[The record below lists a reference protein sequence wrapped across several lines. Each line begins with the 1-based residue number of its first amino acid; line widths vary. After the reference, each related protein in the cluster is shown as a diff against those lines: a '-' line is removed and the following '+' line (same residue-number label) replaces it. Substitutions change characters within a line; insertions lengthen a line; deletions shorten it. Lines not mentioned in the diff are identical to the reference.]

1 MRINHNI
8 SALSAFNS
16 LTTVNNQFSKVIK
29 QVSTGLRINS
39 AADDAAGLAISEN
52 LHAQALG
59 LERAVKNAQDG
70 ISLLQTAEGALG
82 ETNSMLQRMREL
94 AVQAANDTLT
104 SQDRSFIQME
114 IDELK
119 ANIDRV
125 ANTTQFNTKRLL
137 DGSGCGIISSTDSTT
152 KGYIR
157 GAIDVEGNY
166 RIEVKAN
173 PGEAQVQKSTIF
185 KIKHEDVITN
195 AQTNN
200 GVNKVEAQG
209 MPAGDYRITATK
221 AGGGEII
228 TEYKS
233 IAEIDIEKGNE
244 SGVPEYLRFRLTGKT
259 QDGTVISWPSRSSTS
274 PSYDPNADTNNYYSV
289 QIPATSTTTSDIA
302 AIIKRELNG
311 KNITLSTSNG
321 TTTADFSLEVDDDGK
336 ITSTSTEG
344 ELTSAT
350 FLTASSS
357 NINPDSNIRYNYNVT
372 NTDTTYEA
380 SIAGKISLAGNA
392 SATTSAST
400 ITFTI
405 SENGSTLGA
414 HPVNIP
420 AGSSVADISSLIQSI
435 DTTIGNI
442 PLKGY
447 NAGSSKYSL
456 TASNGSNNTLQV
468 TASIS
473 SSEISLEKRSSD
485 LPASDNNRYIMTH
498 TGTTSFNSG
507 SPRTTS
513 GEEKYK
519 LSLRGITSSQ
529 TVEIGE
535 ITFDENDTTPD
546 AIAQKVVN
554 TCNNKSYAK
563 LNGVDVLIDA
573 QQNGSSYTITTSNS
587 NEEVYFY
594 FSNTSTPAATS
605 KVNDAT
611 FTTSDDGGVAV
622 PSATTSLTG
631 FYGSEEAASSLSANI
646 NSKTQN
652 NASILFEV
660 TASAIDSN
668 GNGTITL
675 KAQSNVL
682 TADGKNYNHTDSKIV
697 VSTGNKTVNLGSL
710 LGEDDNNFSITLDPE
725 KFNIGDKFVYSI
737 SGNGTSSA
745 PADTSLYINCKEDTS
760 WPQSWENLTYKN
772 NELYYNVNA
781 EAVSNQELHFRNF
794 YLNSETGKVHQGD
807 IALTTNSDFG
817 EAAKNFPEAPVEGQ
831 SRTDNEITLASFN
844 AAYVGKIATGATK
857 LRDLEQFWNKSGVF
871 MLERP
876 QTITISQ
883 NNGAKTSITLNASDT
898 LNDLRRKLNDA
909 IAVDLGQ
916 EIYTSNPNNLVSFV
930 EEPYGENGI
939 ESVKGTMLIRS
950 LIPGSA
956 GELTFS
962 SSYGELID
970 ALALNTIKSSAET
983 SYTAS
988 VYDAHDG
995 SIIARDVKTTGN
1007 VLRGVIHKNIDVE
1020 FDAFAGVKANWSDVE
1035 RNFLLTPEQDAY
1047 ITHIHVVKN
1056 DISFQIGANEEEKIT
1071 LDIGDMSSA
1080 GLGVQGLNVMT
1091 RERSSKAITILDNA
1105 IKRVSEQR
1113 SKIGA
1118 YQNSLDNTIESLTV
1132 TNENIQSSESRIRDA
1147 DMSKSMLDL
1156 VKFQILNQSST
1167 SMLAQANQL
1176 PQSVLSLMQ

>member
-16 LTTVNNQFSKVIK
+16 LTSINNQFSKVIK

-59 LERAVKNAQDG
+59 LDRAVKNAQDG

-119 ANIDRV
+119 ANIDRI
-125 ANTTQFNTKRLL
+125 ADTTQFNTKRLL
-137 DGSGCGIISSTDSTT
+137 DGSCCGTISSSDATT

-157 GAIDVEGNY
+157 GAIEAEGNY

-173 PGEAQVQKSTIF
+173 PGAAQVQKSTIF

-195 AQTNN
+195 VQTND
-200 GVNKVEAQG
+200 GVGKVEVQG

-228 TEYKS
+228 TEYVS
-233 IAEIDIEKGNE
+233 TAAIEIESENT

-259 QDGTVISWPSRSSTS
+259 QDGTVISWPLNSSGGA
-274 PSYDPNADTNNYYSV
+274 YYYSV
-289 QIPATSTTTSDIA
+289 QIPASSTSTSDIA
-302 AIIKRELNG
+302 ALIKRELNG
-311 KNITLSTSNG
+311 KNITLSTSDG
-321 TTTADFSLEVDDDGK
+321 TTTANFSLEVDDNGT

-344 ELTSAT
+344 ELTSAA
-350 FLTASSS
+350 FLTSSGT
-357 NINPDSNIRYNYNVT
+357 NINPTSYPSYSVT
-372 NTDTTYEA
+372 STDTTYEA
-380 SIAGKISLAGNA
+380 SIAGKITLANDA

-405 SENGSTLGA
+405 SENGSTLGT
-414 HPVNIP
+414 HTVNIP
-420 AGSSVADISSLIQSI
+420 AGSSVSDISSLIQSI

-447 NAGSSKYSL
+447 NAGSSNYSL
-456 TASNGSNNTLQV
+456 TASNGANSTLNL

-473 SSEISLEKRSSD
+473 SNEINLAKTDSGS
-485 LPASDNNRYIMTH
+485 ASANNRYTMTH
-498 TGTTSFNSG
+498 TGSTSFSSG
-507 SPRTTS
+507 SPRTS

-519 LSLRGITSSQ
+519 LYLRGISSRQ
-529 TVEIGE
+529 SVEIAE
-535 ITFDENDTTPD
+535 ITFDENDTTTD
-546 AIAQKVVN
+546 AIAQKIVDA
-554 TCNNKSYAK
+554 CNNNSSVK

-587 NEEVYFY
+587 NEQVYFY
-594 FSNTSTPAATS
+594 FSNTSTPDATS

-611 FTTSDDGGVAV
+611 FTTTDDGGVAV

-631 FYGSEEAASSLSANI
+631 FYGSEDAAASISADI

-682 TADGKNYNHTDSKIV
+682 TADGKNYNHTNSKIV
-697 VSTGNKTVNLGSL
+697 VSTGSKTVNLGSL
-710 LGEDDNNFSITLDPE
+710 LGEDDNNFSITLDPA

-745 PADTSLYINCKEDTS
+745 PADTSLYINCNEDTS

-781 EAVSNQELHFRNF
+781 EAVSNRELHFRNF

-807 IALTTNSDFG
+807 IVLTTNSDFG

-831 SRTDNEITLASFN
+831 SRTDNEIMLASFN

-883 NNGAKTSITLNASDT
+883 NNGAKASITLNASDT
-898 LNDLRRKLNDA
+898 LNDLRKKLNDA

-916 EIYTSNPNNLVSFV
+916 EIYTSSPNNLVSFV
-930 EEPYGENGI
+930 EEPYGKNGI

-970 ALALNTIKSSAET
+970 ALALNTIQSSSET

-988 VYDAHDG
+988 VYNAHNG
-995 SIIARDVKTTGN
+995 SVIAQNVKTTGN
-1007 VLRGVIHKNIDVE
+1007 ILKGVIDKNIDVE

-1047 ITHIHVVKN
+1047 ITNIHVVKN
-1056 DISFQIGANEEEKIT
+1056 DISFQTGANEEEKIT

-1080 GLGVQGLNVMT
+1080 GLGVQGLNLMT
-1091 RERSSKAITILDNA
+1091 RERSSKAITTLDNA

-1118 YQNSLDNTIESLTV
+1118 YQNSLEHTIESLTI

-1167 SMLAQANQL
+1167 SMLSQANQL
-1176 PQSVLSLMQ
+1176 PQSVLSLIQ